1 MVPTT
6 VGHMPPRIST
16 AEWDVM
22 SVVWAKEPLTAQEVF
37 SALPSGHGWKQK
49 TVNTF
54 LTRLVDKGVL
64 AVDKREKAHVYKA
77 RVARGKCIQVE
88 SDSFLKRGFQGAT
101 GDLVL
106 HFCEQADFTGDEI
119 RELEQLLKERKR
131 RK

>member
-1 MVPTT
+1 
-6 VGHMPPRIST
+6 MPPRISN

-22 SVVWAKEPLTAQEVF
+22 SVVWSKESLTAQEVF

-64 AVDKREKAHVYKA
+64 TVDKREKAHVYKA
-77 RVARGKCIQVE
+77 RLLREKCIQAE
-88 SDSFLKRGFQGAT
+88 SESFLKRVFQGAT

-106 HFCEQADFTGDEI
+106 HFCERADFTEAEV
-119 RELEQLLKERKR
+119 RELEQMLKERKA